1 MHFKTQSEWF
11 SEFSNGRLDVNS
23 KLENTLTFLRN
34 DLFPDLHQ
42 CISKIQPH
50 CTAFLQFSMQS
61 NFEVGGE
68 HPNYPCVDP
77 GTINLDIPDEQLSKL
92 RSPRMTSKATR
103 SSSTFS
109 PSSGM
114 DDDWRNS
121 APHWSNRSSCSHRT
135 DASPEIMQW
144 NE

>member
-1 MHFKTQSEWF
+1 MIFRIFQVL
-11 SEFSNGRLDVNS
+11 NGRLDVNS

-77 GTINLDIPDEQLSKL
+77 GTINLDIPEEQLSKL

-121 APHWSNRSSCSHRT
+121 APH
-135 DASPEIMQW
+135 
-144 NE
+144 